1 MKDIRT
7 TNNWKNLLQRGVLGA
22 VATLTVGSALVA
34 APSASAQ
41 IKLNGAGATFPF
53 PIYSKWFSVYKGA
66 QVNYQPV
73 GSGAGINQI
82 KARTVDFGGTDSPL
96 TNADLRAMP
105 APLLQIPTVAGAI
118 AVTYNGLPRG
128 LKLSGPVLANI
139 YLGNITRWNDAQIV
153 GLNPGVRLPN
163 RPITV
168 VRRSDGSGTTYIYTS
183 YLKAVS
189 PAWARQVGAGKAV
202 AWPTGLGGRGND
214 GVAALVKSTPGSI
227 GYVELAFAVQ
237 QGLPYAAM
245 RNRAGRFLLPSVDGV
260 TAAAAASAA
269 SIQRDIRTP
278 IVNAAGVNS
287 YPISGFTYLMVYR
300 NNDDKVKGR
309 AIVNMLNWMMTRG
322 QAYAKPLYYAP
333 LPLSVRRANAIKIR
347 SIR

>member
-1 MKDIRT
+1 
-7 TNNWKNLLQRGVLGA
+7 LLKRSVLGVA
-22 VATLTVGSALVA
+22 FSATLGSALIA

-41 IKLNGAGATFPF
+41 TRLNGAGATFPY
-53 PIYSKWFSVYKGA
+53 PLYSKWFSEYRGA

-96 TNADLRAMP
+96 TNAELRAMP
-105 APLLQIPTVAGAI
+105 APLLQIPTVAGAV

-128 LKLSGPVLANI
+128 LRLSGPVWVRFTWATSLVGTMRRSLA
-139 YLGNITRWNDAQIV
+139 
-153 GLNPGVRLPN
+153 LNPGVNLPN
-163 RPITV
+163 RRITV
-168 VRRSDGSGTTYIYTS
+168 VRRSDGSGTTYIFTS

-189 PAWARQVGAGKAV
+189 PAWGRQVGAGKAV
-202 AWPTGLGGRGND
+202 AWPVGLGGRGND
-214 GVAALVKSTPGSI
+214 GVAALVKQTPGSI
-227 GYVELAFAVQ
+227 GYVELAFAIQ
-237 QGLPYAAM
+237 QNLPYAAM
-245 RNRAGRFLLPSVDGV
+245 RNRAGQYVLPSVDAV

-269 SIQRDIRTP
+269 AIQRDIRTP
-278 IVNAAGVNS
+278 IVNAAGARS

-300 NNDDKVKGR
+300 NQADKAKAR
-309 AIVNMLNWMMTRG
+309 TMVNMLNWMMSRG
-322 QAYAKPLYYAP
+322 QSYAKPLYYAP